1 MSEQAARKRV
11 LLLIGL
17 ALMACAPGWGQQA
30 AQQSKAG
37 TAMSGNLPAPVER
50 QLAESGRNVVSAPPA
65 IGIQA
70 GTQCDTNG
78 NIYVIYTDAA
88 PGPVI
93 GNAMVKAPVSKV
105 SFDSDRAVQ
114 FPARQLDGYADNYRV
129 SFYADPRGTLYTL
142 VLAAQHL
149 PEPGH
154 PAVPDSLIVK
164 YDDDGTID
172 SVVRLKPPAG
182 VRFDP
187 RRFAAFLDGSFLV
200 TGLDRSDDRKTM
212 RPFTAIFD
220 RSGAFVTELTLP
232 NDVRPSAPD
241 EPAPEAGA
249 TPPPQAPGAGKPATE
264 TRKGEEPPRSW
275 PDQMFGSVFVGSLD
289 GNVFLLRPSNPARL
303 YLITSGGTL
312 VRELEVK
319 FPEQGTR
326 AFAASLAGQNGLLLQ
341 LRLASGGGM
350 VRLDLDTGQ
359 ITDIYHLPPDARGL
373 PACATVHDEFLVLG
387 TSKDNHLEVV
397 KYVAR

>member
-65 IGIQA
+65 MAILS

-78 NIYVIYTDAA
+78 NIYVTYTAGS
-88 PGPVI
+88 PGPGI
-93 GNAMVKAPVSKV
+93 ANALVKAPVSKV
-105 SFDSDRAVQ
+105 SFDSERAVQ
-114 FPARQLDGYADNYRV
+114 FPASQLDGYADNYRE
-129 SFYADPRGTLYTL
+129 SYYADPRGTLYTL
-142 VLAAQHL
+142 VTAAQHL

-154 PAVPDSLIVK
+154 PIVPDSLIVK
-164 YDDDGTID
+164 YNDDGTID

-182 VRFDP
+182 VRFNP
-187 RRFAAFLDGSFLV
+187 HKFAAFLDGSFLV
-200 TGLDRSDDRKTM
+200 TGRDLSDDHKTM

-232 NDVRPSAPD
+232 NDVRPG
-241 EPAPEAGA
+241 EPAPETTT
-249 TPPPQAPGAGKPATE
+249 TPPPQAPDAGKLATE
-264 TRKGEEPPRSW
+264 TRKGQEHPRSW
-275 PDQMFGSVFVGSLD
+275 FEQMYWSVFVGSLD
-289 GNVFLLRPSNPARL
+289 GNVYLLRPSNPAQL
-303 YLITSGGTL
+303 YLITSAGTL

-326 AFAASLAGQNGLLLQ
+326 ANSASLAGQNGLFLQ
-341 LRLASGGGM
+341 LRLASGEGKMG
-350 VRLDLDTGQ
+350 RLDLGTGQ
-359 ITDIYHLPPDARGL
+359 ITDIYQLPPDARGQ